1 MSKDLINVIED
12 LLEEKAPKSGEHMT
26 KKDMIT
32 NPQEKKPMKE
42 DNIAEADQNADNAKN
57 LTSDGKTA
65 DMATIKPGSGK
76 QSPEVAANKGPHNQ
90 AGENAG
96 DEGDMNKGKIASDA
110 SATVEAD
117 KGPHDQSTDNAGD
130 TNSID
135 GISAKPSQASAEAEA
150 NKGPHNQSDDPGMS
164 EETESEEEAETVDEK
179 AKMDP
184 VGQED
189 GDVDNDGDED
199 ESDDYLKK
207 RRNAINKAMKK
218 EEVTYE
224 DAMYVLHAGEITIEE
239 GTANWDWNEL
249 KNLEEEN
256 WYELMKELTEEEESI
271 FADELAQLAESIEES
286 EAEYDA
292 ATDEEEAVEEE
303 HHEKDEDGNVIEH
316 PIEDEAITE
325 DHGTYADNTYSG
337 DDNVKD
343 ISHHVDNAHAHHQKT
358 KHAGVKFHTA
368 MGDDMPHAVT
378 VSKGSP
384 ALKDKKFMGHVKKL
398 VKVNNEGH
406 DADVKTVDE
415 ALPAGEPMQKVGDAK
430 GQDTTIQ
437 TDANIKDLP
446 DQDKKSAKGEAE
458 TKGGDVGA
466 GPHNQANDPHDT
478 PTTANPAGPTKMAK
492 ASVKADANK
501 GPHDQASD
509 PIVNK
514 MAAEETETDLEAEL
528 DEDFK
533 RKAAVV
539 FETAVNEKVD
549 LVVEKIQADYEEK
562 LNEEKTAIS
571 DKINEYVDYAVKEWL
586 EENALEI
593 KYSLRTEVAENFIS
607 GMRKLFAENYIDIPE
622 DDISVVDELTEQ
634 IDSFKEQVEESQTLA
649 ENLQKEVLEYKKAS
663 IVEEVSSE
671 LTQTQKIRLEK
682 LAESVDA
689 KDTEEFQAKLS
700 DLKEAYF
707 NQSEENSKLL
717 TSLSEEVIG
726 TDEVITEDH
735 NDSTVSA
742 YAQFL
747 SKTISK

>member
-76 QSPEVAANKGPHNQ
+76 QSPEVAADKGPHNQ

-96 DEGDMNKGKIASDA
+96 DEGDMNKGKIVSDA

-150 NKGPHNQSDDPGMS
+150 NKGPHKQCDDPGMS

-179 AKMDP
+179 HKMDP

-256 WYELMKELTEEEESI
+256 WYELMNELTEEEESI

-292 ATDEEEAVEEE
+292 ETEEEAVEEE

-316 PIEDEAITE
+316 PIEDEAEEATTE
-325 DHGTYADNTYSG
+325 E
-337 DDNVKD
+337 VEE
-343 ISHHVDNAHAHHQKT
+343 V
-358 KHAGVKFHTA
+358 
-368 MGDDMPHAVT
+368 
-378 VSKGSP
+378 
-384 ALKDKKFMGHVKKL
+384 
-398 VKVNNEGH
+398 E
-406 DADVKTVDE
+406 E

-437 TDANIKDLP
+437 TDANMKDLP

-501 GPHDQASD
+501 GAHDQASD

-514 MAAEETETDLEAEL
+514 MAAEETETETDLEAEL

-571 DKINEYVDYAVKEWL
+571 EKINEYVDYAVKEWL